1 MAIADLRKLASDRV
15 ELVTKLEELSKR
27 NLTPEEQT
35 AFDGLV
41 TQVSAIDERVKTL
54 EDEMAQDASADAAAA
69 PAPAA
74 AQQNSAKLD
83 LIKRSTR
90 KSAPIH
96 GAANFVTDLG
106 DKKATRNRSD
116 AMRGWMLKG
125 TRGFRSEFAKA
136 AQDIGFDLNAN
147 SINIEGIAEDR
158 AQGIGS
164 TGIGGALVNPTFYGT
179 LTSALK
185 DYNGVRQIA
194 KILQTSNGS
203 NISMPCLDDTANAG
217 TIIAENG
224 SITETALT
232 FTSKTSTPYKFSSG
246 QILTSYELLQDSLI
260 DVESLVAQSAGVR
273 IGRAEEDF
281 FTIGTGSGQ
290 PQGVVT
296 GSYAGATCAA
306 TNAITIDEVLDL
318 FFSLDPAYKQST
330 GCAFMCHSSVLSSLS
345 KLRGADG
352 HPVLSNNYSQ
362 ADGRVPTIMG
372 YPVVINQ
379 HMASTLAA
387 NNKVLLF
394 GDFSSYLVRDVA
406 GDGGLTIIR
415 QSETYATSGQIGWV
429 AIHRSGGLLLAAN
442 ATAQNPLKHLKMAAS

>member
-1 MAIADLRKLASDRV
+1 MAIAELRKLQSDRV
-15 ELVTKLEELSKR
+15 EIVTKLEDLSKR

-41 TQVSAIDERVKTL
+41 TQVAGIDERVKTL

-90 KSAPIH
+90 KSAPMY
-96 GAANFVTDLG
+96 GAANFVSDLG
-106 DKKATRNRSD
+106 DKRATKNRSD
-116 AMRGWMLKG
+116 AFRGWMLKG
-125 TRGFRSEFAKA
+125 TKGFRSEFAKA
-136 AQDIGFDLNAN
+136 AHEINFDLNSN
-147 SINIEGIAEDR
+147 TINIEGIAEDR

-164 TGIGGALVNPTFYGT
+164 TGIGGALINPTFYGT

-217 TIIAENG
+217 TLIAENG
-224 SITETALT
+224 SISEVALT

-260 DVESLVAQSAGVR
+260 DVESLVAQTAGVR
-273 IGRAEEDF
+273 IGRIEESL
-281 FTIGTGSGQ
+281 FTTGSGSGE
-290 PQGVVT
+290 PQGAVT
-296 GSYAGATCAA
+296 ASYVGVTASST
-306 TNAITIDEVLDL
+306 TAITIDNVLDL

-330 GCAFMCHSSVLSSLS
+330 GCAFMCHSSVLSALS
-345 KLRGADG
+345 KLRGSDG
-352 HPVLSNNYSQ
+352 HPVLSNNYNQ
-362 ADGRVPTIMG
+362 ADGRVPMILG
-372 YPVVINQ
+372 YPVIINQ
-379 HMASTLAA
+379 NMASTIGAGA
-387 NNKVLLF
+387 KVLLF

-406 GDGGLTIIR
+406 GDGGLTIVR

-442 ATAQNPLKHLKMAAS
+442 ATTQNPLKHLKMAAS

>member
-1 MAIADLRKLASDRV
+1 MAIADLRKLAFDRV

-35 AFDGLV
+35 SFDGLV
-41 TQVSAIDERVKTL
+41 TQVSGIDERVKTL
-54 EDEMAQDASADAAAA
+54 EDEMAQEASADAA
-69 PAPAA
+69 PAPVS
-74 AQQNSAKLD
+74 AQQNSAKLET
-83 LIKRSTR
+83 IKRSTR
-90 KSAPIH
+90 KSAPMY
-96 GAANFVTDLG
+96 GAANFVSDLG
-106 DKKATRNRSD
+106 DKRAVKNRSD
-116 AMRGWMLKG
+116 AIRGWMLKG

-136 AQDIGFDLNAN
+136 AQDIGFDLNSN

-164 TGIGGALVNPTFYGT
+164 VGAGGALVNPTFYGV
-179 LTSALK
+179 LTNALK

-203 NISMPCLDDTANAG
+203 NISMPCLDDTGNSG

-224 SITETALT
+224 SISEVPLT
-232 FTSKTSTPYKFSSG
+232 FTSKTSTVYKFSSG

-260 DVESLVAQSAGVR
+260 DVESLVATSAGVR
-273 IGRAEEDF
+273 IGRVEEDF
-281 FTIGTGSGQ
+281 FTTGTGSGQ
-290 PQGVVT
+290 PQGAVT
-296 GSYAGATCAA
+296 GSFAGATCAA

-330 GCAFMCHSSVLSSLS
+330 GCAFMCHSSVLSSLA

-352 HPVLSNNYSQ
+352 HPVLSNNYNQ

-372 YPVVINQ
+372 YPVIINQ
-379 HMASTLAA
+379 HMASTLSA

-406 GDGGLTIIR
+406 GDGGLTIVR

-429 AIHRSGGLLLAAN
+429 AIHRSGGLLLSAN
-442 ATAQNPLKHLKMAAS
+442 ATSQNPLKHLKMAAS